1 MKVMKKITAI
11 LSMSACLLAF
21 TSCEDWLNM
30 PSESK
35 ADSSTVFESLDR
47 AEMAVVG
54 AYNSLN
60 TQELGYQLLMG
71 TDECV
76 STESNSKY
84 NVSNYDYTN
93 TSSMLNST
101 YTSMYKAIEYA
112 NVCIKNLPAM
122 SVSEGEQTKL
132 NGLLGEAFAIRA
144 YAYWCIVRFYGDV
157 PYTDVP
163 TSDLTTYSSSR
174 VSRDIIY
181 DNCVADLQRA
191 VELLPWYDEGYLKTP
206 ERISKNAAYGI
217 LARVALYAAG
227 YSLRWDLN
235 TVPYDKATVKIAQRD
250 DTERIR
256 ELYQIAA
263 DACKA
268 VIVHGKNG
276 LLDDYDQIFRD
287 LGNQTYNEETIFE
300 FGSYGPNGTN
310 VRTGYTNGIPTSGQD
325 NSTGGMGKGGG
336 AMIAMPTFYFE
347 FDKDDQRRDV
357 SICNYGL
364 KLSNNGNEYQM
375 NTFAGMGVGKYR
387 INWKSEKGTKDDRRD
402 INWPLLRYAD
412 VLLMYAEALNEL
424 NNGATVEAV
433 NAVKQVR
440 MRAFRNDEDKIGT
453 IPTSY
458 EDFRNYIIKERKLE
472 LSNEGLRKS
481 DLARW
486 GILVDYLTEE
496 KAKLV
501 RLCNREGEY
510 VDVKPYRAYK
520 LTSTP
525 KFLDP
530 TIALDYIEMDEDD
543 VKPILTTYELQKL
556 HIMNN
561 GSSGYVEKT
570 FYEVGDKVYYTKDA
584 VPAGQKVEEV
594 KYTILNMFS
603 VRTIKQK
610 GNLSV
615 EEKKEAGVDENGNL
629 TGVDVTICANN
640 AWITGNTGIYY
651 GMKKNMVEILPFS
664 TTAIID
670 VNPGLAGQQHP
681 CY

>member
-122 SVSEGEQTKL
+122 GVSEGEQTKL

>member
-268 VIVHGKNG
+268 VIVYGKNG

-347 FDKDDQRRDV
+347 FDKDDQRCDV

-364 KLSNNGNEYQM
+364 KLSSNGNEYQM